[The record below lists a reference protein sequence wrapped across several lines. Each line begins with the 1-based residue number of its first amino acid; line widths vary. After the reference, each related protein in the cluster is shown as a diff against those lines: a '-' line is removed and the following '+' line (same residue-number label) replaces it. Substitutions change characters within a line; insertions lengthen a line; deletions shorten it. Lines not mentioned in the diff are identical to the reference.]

1 MAHDLGYNLVN
12 NLWKTRPDQQ
22 PEGVQLGRQAPLLAS
37 STCQS
42 VQRKLEY
49 CNINQTI
56 KFILNIWK
64 NLWAQITSS
73 WLWPRNQINDQ
84 HLWDPESIKIHQ
96 RQVHPPCEAHG
107 QWQTPFQS
115 CRQGALA
122 WTTSPSC
129 QRLSR
134 QWAWSGST
142 LCSSSDCISTSRFC
156 SSVSFLG
163 PRITWQGFPPVLRVN
178 DSKYIKF

>member
-1 MAHDLGYNLVN
+1 MSNLVDKHPCW
-12 NLWKTRPDQQ
+12 LP
-22 PEGVQLGRQAPLLAS
+22 PLAS
-37 STCQS
+37 LY
-42 VQRKLEY
+42 KENW
-49 CNINQTI
+49 NIVIYQTNQYI
-56 KFILNIWK
+56 ALKFILNIWK

-84 HLWDPESIKIHQ
+84 HLWDPESIKIHE

-163 PRITWQGFPPVLRVN
+163 PRTTWQGFPPVLRVN
-178 DSKYIKF
+178 DSNIPLF